1 MAKLRRRIGAAL
13 QSFGEGLGTSLQ
25 QRRELELEQDK
36 LEALTGRTQAEQAL
50 AARIGDAQI
59 DQAMADAAY
68 ARARALDIENK
79 QRLLETLLPS
89 VFSLDGSSP
98 PEVLESLDTTGVPEY
113 GPDGTAKFPVAEMTR
128 QSLGPLQLEQ
138 VQPSTYSPM
147 DKFLDIFQRMP
158 GSDQPGTLA
167 HDLSQRRDDEL
178 RSLQTDIPQTL
189 GRGLGRDWR
198 PYVPVN
204 SEQDGALTPDQQ
216 QRLAL
221 DLYGLNPT
229 GILGGPF
236 DSPEARAERA
246 STIHQTMA
254 PERIAEQIAGQAGRE
269 LSGDVPILQY
279 NAMDPATGASVIK
292 TMPRSFFNRSF
303 LGTASGGPRV
313 ERAPLATGQQT
324 RMAEIYPMFDAMN
337 TLEQLVPIFQQRI
350 DQGESV
356 VPGPASGRLG
366 SLRQMLPGDLLGLD
380 DPMFANLTTSLNILL
395 NNTVRA
401 ITGAQMSNPEAERI
415 KGQVP
420 QVSDRWG
427 VFLEK
432 LAATRRNLEAMARST
447 SMNVDFDTYYD
458 ITREERP
465 SDITISGLGED
476 GQRFTVERL
485 DR

>member
-167 HDLSQRRDDEL
+167 QDLSQRRIYL
-178 RSLQTDIPQTL
+178 RLLAVVSIGTG
-189 GRGLGRDWR
+189 GRMC
-198 PYVPVN
+198 
-204 SEQDGALTPDQQ
+204 Q
-216 QRLAL
+216 
-221 DLYGLNPT
+221 
-229 GILGGPF
+229 
-236 DSPEARAERA
+236 
-246 STIHQTMA
+246 
-254 PERIAEQIAGQAGRE
+254 
-269 LSGDVPILQY
+269 
-279 NAMDPATGASVIK
+279 
-292 TMPRSFFNRSF
+292 
-303 LGTASGGPRV
+303 
-313 ERAPLATGQQT
+313 
-324 RMAEIYPMFDAMN
+324 
-337 TLEQLVPIFQQRI
+337 
-350 DQGESV
+350 
-356 VPGPASGRLG
+356 
-366 SLRQMLPGDLLGLD
+366 
-380 DPMFANLTTSLNILL
+380 
-395 NNTVRA
+395 
-401 ITGAQMSNPEAERI
+401 
-415 KGQVP
+415 
-420 QVSDRWG
+420 
-427 VFLEK
+427 
-432 LAATRRNLEAMARST
+432 
-447 SMNVDFDTYYD
+447 
-458 ITREERP
+458 
-465 SDITISGLGED
+465 
-476 GQRFTVERL
+476 
-485 DR
+485 